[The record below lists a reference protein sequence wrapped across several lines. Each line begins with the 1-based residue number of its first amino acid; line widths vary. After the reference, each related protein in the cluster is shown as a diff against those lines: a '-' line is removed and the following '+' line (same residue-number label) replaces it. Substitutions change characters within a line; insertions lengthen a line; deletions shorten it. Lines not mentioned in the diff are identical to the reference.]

1 MTFARFHVTR
11 SQPLP
16 QCCKYLA
23 DPLAAYLLYA
33 NNKNHYYDANETRYV
48 LENTIEVDD
57 EGFVIMQQ
65 SCVYFDLDN
74 ILTATPKDL
83 SCYVDATRPSMTDH
97 DKRIFKLLVHD
108 RWCKGDVVRLKKMLV
123 QRDVSKLVAFAC
135 NVMWERGYENH
146 YTLGQQL
153 SIRITT
159 KLIQSGLDFK
169 HQQDSDNTNVVEA
182 VPGRGWNS
190 KAFEKLIGNITSIS
204 DVIKRHRSSHK
215 YIVFEID
222 AVNCDSIKK
231 CLNEQFTLIQNV
243 HIETVCAIHV
253 DDDKNSLQYL
263 IKLSKLISD
272 KLVNILFVTDVEFY
286 LKQNNYMFYL
296 YNSLKMYY
304 YCLCNKFVFEYK
316 DYEIIFLLNLIVSLE
331 WHNNGHLNSF
341 TLEKSQIYN
350 PLELSTRRLN
360 SIKRAAAQSRVV
372 NNDNEIKID
381 FIKGKR
387 MKMGTHYGQRI
398 VNLLSSDN

>member
-1 MTFARFHVTR
+1 MTFARFFVTR

-23 DPLAAYLLYA
+23 DPLALYLLYA
-33 NNKNHYYDANETRYV
+33 TGQNHEATQTRYV

-57 EGFVIMQQ
+57 DGFVVLQQ
-65 SCVYFDLDN
+65 SCVYFDLDC
-74 ILTATPKDL
+74 LFAATPKDL
-83 SCYVDATRPSMTDH
+83 NCYVDATRKSMSGH

-108 RWCKGDVVRLKKMLV
+108 RWCKGDTVRLRKMLL
-123 QRDVSKLVAFAC
+123 QRDVSKLIAFAC
-135 NVMWERGYENH
+135 NVVWERGYENH

-169 HQQDSDNTNVVEA
+169 HQQDSDNVSVAVET
-182 VPGRGWNS
+182 VPGRGWNN
-190 KAFEKLIGNITSIS
+190 KALEKLIGNITSIS
-204 DVIKRHRSSHK
+204 DVIKRHKSASK
-215 YIVFEID
+215 YIVLEID
-222 AVNCDSIKK
+222 PINCDAVKK
-231 CLNEQFTLIQNV
+231 CLSDHQFSLIHNV
-243 HIETVCAIHV
+243 HVETACAIRV

-263 IKLSKLISD
+263 VKLSKLIAD
-272 KLVNILFVTDVEFY
+272 RLINVLFVTDVEFY
-286 LKQNNYMFYL
+286 LKHNNYKFYL
-296 YNSLKMYY
+296 YNSLKFYY
-304 YCLCNKFVFEYK
+304 YCLRNKFVFEYK

-360 SIKRAAAQSRVV
+360 SIKRAAAQSRVI

-398 VNLLSSDN
+398 IDLND

>member
-1 MTFARFHVTR
+1 MAFARFCVTR
-11 SQPLP
+11 TQPLP

-23 DPLAAYLLYA
+23 DPLASYLLYA
-33 NNKNHYYDANETRYV
+33 NGDYDNTSRYI
-48 LENTIEVDD
+48 LSKTIQVDD
-57 EGFVIMQQ
+57 DGFVVLQQ
-65 SCVYFDLDN
+65 ACVYFDMKHLHK
-74 ILTATPKDL
+74 ASPKDL
-83 SCYVDATRPSMTDH
+83 DCYVDVSRKDLSAH
-97 DKRIFKLLVHD
+97 DRRIFKLLVHD
-108 RWCKGDVVRLKKMLV
+108 RWCKGDLRRLHKMLV
-123 QRDVSKLVAFAC
+123 RRDVSSLITFAC
-135 NVMWERGYENH
+135 NVLWERGYENH

-169 HQQDSDNTNVVEA
+169 HQQDSDNTNTVA

-190 KAFEKLIGNITSIS
+190 KTFEKLIGSITSIS
-204 DVIKRHRSSHK
+204 DVIKRHKSSHK
-215 YIVFEID
+215 YIVVEID
-222 AVNCDSIKK
+222 LVNCDAVKE
-231 CLNEQFTLIQNV
+231 CLREQFTLVNNT
-243 HIETVCAIHV
+243 HIDNVCAIQL

-263 IKLSKLISD
+263 VKLSQLIADKLIN
-272 KLVNILFVTDVEFY
+272 VLFVTDVEFY

-296 YNSLKMYY
+296 YSSLKMYY
-304 YCLCNKFVFEYK
+304 YCLCNKFVFEFR

-331 WHNNGHLNSF
+331 WHNRGHLNSF

-360 SIKRAAAQSRVV
+360 SIKRAAAQSRII

-398 VNLLSSDN
+398 LEIQN

>member
-1 MTFARFHVTR
+1 MGFARFYETR
-11 SQPLP
+11 SQSLP

-23 DPLAAYLLYA
+23 DPLALYMLYV
-33 NNKNHYYDANETRYV
+33 KYDDYDPTQTRHV
-48 LENTIEVDD
+48 IKNTIEVDD
-57 EGFVIMQQ
+57 ESFIVMQQ
-65 SCVYFDLDN
+65 LCVCFDLDN
-74 ILTATPKDL
+74 LSTASPKEL
-83 SCYVDATRPSMTDH
+83 NCYVDVTRKSMSDH
-97 DKRIFKLLVHD
+97 DKRIYKLLLHD
-108 RWCKGDVVRLKKMLV
+108 RWCKGDFVRLRKMLV
-123 QRDVSKLVAFAC
+123 QPNVSKLITFGC
-135 NVMWERGYENH
+135 NVLWERGYENH

-169 HQQDSDNTNVVEA
+169 HQQDSDNTNVVDA

-204 DVIKRHRSSHK
+204 DVIKRHKSSHK
-215 YIVFEID
+215 YIVLEID
-222 AVNCDSIKK
+222 PINCDAVKK
-231 CLNEQFTLIQNV
+231 CLSDQFTLIFNAHMQN
-243 HIETVCAIHV
+243 VCAIHV
-253 DDDKNSLQYL
+253 DEDKNSVQYL
-263 IKLSKLISD
+263 VKLSKLIND
-272 KLVNILFVTDVEFY
+272 KLVNVLFVTDVEYY

-316 DYEIIFLLNLIVSLE
+316 DYEIIFLLNLIISLE

-360 SIKRAAAQSRVV
+360 SIKRAAAQSRVI

-387 MKMGTHYGQRI
+387 MKMGTHYGQRL
-398 VNLLSSDN
+398 VTLY

>member
-1 MTFARFHVTR
+1 MTFARYYETR

-16 QCCKYLA
+16 QCCKYLS
-23 DPLAAYLLYA
+23 DPLALYLMYA
-33 NNKNHYYDANETRYV
+33 NDETYDAKQTRYV

-57 EGFVIMQQ
+57 EGFVIMRQL
-65 SCVYFDLDN
+65 CVYFDLN
-74 ILTATPKDL
+74 NLVTATPKDL
-83 SCYVDATRPSMTDH
+83 DRYVDATRPSMSDH
-97 DKRIFKLLVHD
+97 DKRILKLVVHD
-108 RWCKGDVVRLKKMLV
+108 RWCKGDAVRLKKILV
-123 QRDVSKLVAFAC
+123 QSDVSKLIAFAC
-135 NVMWERGYENH
+135 NVLWERGYENH

-169 HQQDSDNTNVVEA
+169 HQQDSDNTTNVDV

-190 KAFEKLIGNITSIS
+190 KPFEKLIGNITSIS
-204 DVIKRHRSSHK
+204 DVIKRHKSAQK
-215 YIVFEID
+215 YIVLEID
-222 AVNCDSIKK
+222 PINCDTVKE
-231 CLNEQFTLIQNV
+231 CLNKQFSLIDNV
-243 HIETVCAIHV
+243 YAHTVCAIQV

-263 IKLSKLISD
+263 IKLSRLIKD
-272 KLVNILFVTDVEFY
+272 KLVNVLFVTDVEFY

-304 YCLCNKFVFEYK
+304 YCLCNKFTFEYK

-360 SIKRAAAQSRVV
+360 SIKRAAAQSRVI

-387 MKMGTHYGQRI
+387 MKMGTHYGQRL
-398 VNLLSSDN
+398 VTLND

>member
-1 MTFARFHVTR
+1 MAFARFHATR
-11 SQPLP
+11 TQPLP
-16 QCCKYLA
+16 QCCKFLA
-23 DPLAAYLLYA
+23 DPLALYLLHVNGNA
-33 NNKNHYYDANETRYV
+33 YDTSLTRYV
-48 LENTIEVDD
+48 LSKTIEVDD
-57 EGFVIMQQ
+57 DGFVVLQQ
-65 SCVYFDLDN
+65 LCVYFDLDN
-74 ILTATPKDL
+74 LHKATPNDL
-83 SCYVDATRPSMTDH
+83 ACYVDVTRDSLSAH

-108 RWCKGDVVRLKKMLV
+108 RWCKGDFQRLHKMLT
-123 QRDVSKLVAFAC
+123 QQDVRSLITFAC
-135 NVMWERGYENH
+135 NVLWERGYENH

-169 HQQDSDNTNVVEA
+169 HQQDSDNTNTVLVS
-182 VPGRGWNS
+182 GRGWQS
-190 KAFEKLIGNITSIS
+190 KIFEKLIGSITSIS
-204 DVIKRHRSSHK
+204 DVIKRHKSLHK
-215 YIVFEID
+215 YIVVEID
-222 AVNCDSIKK
+222 SVNCEAIKQ
-231 CLNEQFTLIQNV
+231 CFREQFTVIDNLHHRN
-243 HIETVCAIHV
+243 VCAIQL

-263 IKLSKLISD
+263 VKLSQLIAD
-272 KLVNILFVTDVEFY
+272 KFVNVLFVTDVEFY

-304 YCLCNKFVFEYK
+304 YCLCNKFVFEYR

-331 WHNNGHLNSF
+331 WHNRGHLNSF

-360 SIKRAAAQSRVV
+360 SIKRAATQSRAI

-387 MKMGTHYGQRI
+387 MKMGTHYGQR
-398 VNLLSSDN
+398 LLQLED